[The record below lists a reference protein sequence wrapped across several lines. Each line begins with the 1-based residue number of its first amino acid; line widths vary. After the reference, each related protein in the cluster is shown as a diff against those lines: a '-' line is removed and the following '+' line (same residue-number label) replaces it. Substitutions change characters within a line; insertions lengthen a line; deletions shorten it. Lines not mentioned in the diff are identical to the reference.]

1 MYGVLRLMP
10 AGFTEPEF
18 MEAIADYMEEMI
30 GMVAATEG
38 VYVSIDG
45 VVCAAKRR
53 QQRLRRFKG
62 PWMAEHE
69 AAVKGIPL
77 VEKWDQNA
85 LTPGTPFMVR
95 LADVLAVRCRRL
107 SARGIPVIL
116 SSAAEPGEGEHKLMT
131 HLRSV
136 RPKSVTIYGLDADLI
151 LLSMLLGAETEASV
165 RLLREAQEFETG
177 RRPVTN
183 KASASGTADFEQ
195 HTGDTWRTLN
205 VTELAEVL
213 LGSPERV
220 KDYVAAM
227 SLLGNDF
234 LPRSLTRTVRDDGI
248 PKLIADLERVWA
260 AGLRIVDGGL
270 QAEGLT
276 EGLQAEGLTEGL
288 QAEGLTEGLQANGL
302 IALLEPWAS
311 FEKEDLRLAVM
322 TGEREARRAR
332 DEWESLP
339 ARWAS
344 VTRMDYASWHP
355 GPAANYV
362 AGLAWIW
369 DYYCGRPVDLG
380 WSFDEH
386 LPPLWSDVVAELRS
400 GIKPPPLRYTDYLPA
415 ATHLFAVLPAAS
427 MARLLPSH
435 LGLIDRMPWYWP
447 TDWSLFDIGRTQ
459 LWECEPVIPVLSD
472 AVLRSL

>member
-10 AGFTEPEF
+10 AGFTESEF

-30 GMVAATEG
+30 GMVGATEG

-62 PWMAEHE
+62 PWMATIESR
-69 AAVKGIPL
+69 VKDIPL
-77 VEKWDQNA
+77 AEKWDQNA
-85 LTPGTPFMVR
+85 LTPGTPFMAR
-95 LADVLAVRCRRL
+95 LADVLAVRCRRK
-107 SARGIPVIL
+107 RGVPVIL

-131 HLRSV
+131 HLRRV
-136 RPKSVTIYGLDADLI
+136 RPKTVTIYGLDADLI
-151 LLSMLLGAETEASV
+151 LLAMLLGAETGASV
-165 RLLREAQEFETG
+165 RLLREAQEFERGG
-177 RRPVTN
+177 RDN
-183 KASASGTADFEQ
+183 E
-195 HTGDTWRTLN
+195 WRTLH

-213 LGSPERV
+213 LGTPEHI

-234 LPRSLTRTVRDDGI
+234 LPRSLTRTVRDEGI
-248 PKLIADLERVWA
+248 PRLIADLERVWA
-260 AGLRIVDGGL
+260 AGGQIVDGGL
-270 QAEGLT
+270 SAEGL
-276 EGLQAEGLTEGL
+276 L
-288 QAEGLTEGLQANGL
+288 
-302 IALLEPWAS
+302 ALLEPWA
-311 FEKEDLRLAVM
+311 EHEQEDLRLAVV

-332 DEWESLP
+332 EEWESLP

-355 GPAANYV
+355 GSAAAYV
-362 AGLAWIW
+362 AGLAWVW

-386 LPPLWSDVVAELRS
+386 LPPLWSDIVATLKAN
-400 GIKPPPLRYTDYLPA
+400 GAVKPPPLCYTDYLPA

-459 LWECEPVIPVLSD
+459 LWECEPVIPVIPD
-472 AVLRSL
+472 AVLRKVDLT

>member
-1 MYGVLRLMP
+1 MGIPSFYRHLCRRHPALISRGHGPAPAWFCLDFNCAMYGVLRLMP
-10 AGFTEPEF
+10 VGFTEPEF

-62 PWMAEHE
+62 PWLAELE
-69 AAVKGIPL
+69 AVVKGIPL

-85 LTPGTPFMVR
+85 LTPGTPFMAR
-95 LADVLAVRCRRL
+95 LATVLAVRCRRL
-107 SARGIPVIL
+107 AAKRGIPVIL

-136 RPKSVTIYGLDADLI
+136 RPTSVTIYGLDADLI
-151 LLSMLLGAETEASV
+151 LLSMLLGAETGASV
-165 RLLREAQEFETG
+165 RLLREAQEFE
-177 RRPVTN
+177 
-183 KASASGTADFEQ
+183 K

-260 AGLRIVDGGL
+260 AGLRIVDDGL
-270 QAEGLT
+270 SAEGLT
-276 EGLQAEGLTEGL
+276 
-288 QAEGLTEGLQANGL
+288 
-302 IALLEPWAS
+302 ALLEPWAS
-311 FEKEDLRLAVM
+311 FEQEDLRLAVVN
-322 TGEREARRAR
+322 GEREARRAR

-355 GPAANYV
+355 GPATNYV

-386 LPPLWSDVVAELRS
+386 LPPLWSDVVAELKS

-435 LGLIDRMPWYWP
+435 LGLINRMPWYWP

>member
-10 AGFTEPEF
+10 VGFTGRLTPDSQPSGKTESEF
-18 MEAIADYMEEMI
+18 MDAIADYMEEMI

-62 PWMAEHE
+62 PWMATIESR
-69 AAVKGIPL
+69 VKDVPL
-77 VEKWDQNA
+77 TEKWDQNA
-85 LTPGTPFMVR
+85 LTPGTPFMAR

-131 HLRSV
+131 HLRRV
-136 RPKSVTIYGLDADLI
+136 RPKTVTIYGLDADLI
-151 LLSMLLGAETEASV
+151 LLAMLLGAETGASV

-177 RRPVTN
+177 RRPVSN

-195 HTGDTWRTLN
+195 GSGDTWRTLN

-213 LGSPERV
+213 LGSPERI

-234 LPRSLTRTVRDDGI
+234 LPRSLTRTVRDEGI
-248 PKLIADLERVWA
+248 PRLIADLERVWA
-260 AGLRIVDGGL
+260 AGGQIVDGGL
-270 QAEGLT
+270 SAEGL
-276 EGLQAEGLTEGL
+276 
-288 QAEGLTEGLQANGL
+288 
-302 IALLEPWAS
+302 IVLLEPWA
-311 FEKEDLRLAVM
+311 EHEQEDLRLAVVA
-322 TGEREARRAR
+322 GEREARRAR

-355 GPAANYV
+355 GSAAAYV
-362 AGLAWIW
+362 AGLAWVW

-386 LPPLWSDVVAELRS
+386 LPPLWSDIVAELKAN
-400 GIKPPPLRYTDYLPA
+400 GAVKPPPLRYTDYLPA

-472 AVLRSL
+472 AVLRKVDLT

>member
-10 AGFTEPEF
+10 AGFTGRLTPDSQPSGKTEAEF

-69 AAVKGIPL
+69 AAVKGGPL

-85 LTPGTPFMVR
+85 LTPGTPFMAR

-151 LLSMLLGAETEASV
+151 LLSMLLGAETGASV

-183 KASASGTADFEQ
+183 KASASGTAEFEK

-260 AGLRIVDGGL
+260 AGLRIVDDGL

-276 EGLQAEGLTEGL
+276 EGLQAKGLT
-288 QAEGLTEGLQANGL
+288 
-302 IALLEPWAS
+302 ALLEPWAS

-344 VTRMDYASWHP
+344 VTQMDYALWHP

>member
-1 MYGVLRLMP
+1 MP
-10 AGFTEPEF
+10 VGFTESEF

-30 GMVAATEG
+30 GMVGATEG

-62 PWMAEHE
+62 PKMAEVE
-69 AAVKGIPL
+69 SVVKGVL
-77 VEKWDQNA
+77 LEQKWDQNA
-85 LTPGTPFMVR
+85 LTPGTPFMSR
-95 LADVLAVRCRRL
+95 LADVLAVRCRRK
-107 SARGIPVIL
+107 RGIPVIL

-136 RPKSVTIYGLDADLI
+136 RPKTVTIYGLDADLI
-151 LLSMLLGAETEASV
+151 LLAMLLGAETGASV
-165 RLLREAQEFETG
+165 RLLREAQEFERG
-177 RRPVTN
+177 
-183 KASASGTADFEQ
+183 
-195 HTGDTWRTLN
+195 TGDTWRTLH

-213 LGSPERV
+213 LGSPDHI

-248 PKLIADLERVWA
+248 PRLIADLERVWA
-260 AGLRIVDGGL
+260 AGLRIVDGDL
-270 QAEGLT
+270 QAEGL
-276 EGLQAEGLTEGL
+276 L
-288 QAEGLTEGLQANGL
+288 
-302 IALLEPWAS
+302 ALLEPWA
-311 FEKEDLRLAVM
+311 EHEQEDLRLAVV

-344 VTRMDYASWHP
+344 VTRMDYAAWHP
-355 GPAANYV
+355 GSAAAYV
-362 AGLAWIW
+362 AGLAWVW

-386 LPPLWSDVVAELRS
+386 LPPLWSDIVAELKATAV
-400 GIKPPPLRYTDYLPA
+400 KPPPLRYTDYLPA
-415 ATHLFAVLPAAS
+415 TTHLFAVLPVAS

-472 AVLRSL
+472 AVLRKLDLT